1 MGKQIFYIYIKAAIL
16 YTLYLY
22 QNNIVVSMPK
32 IIARKYENPFWI
44 NITVLLDTQFYDQVR
59 SDCSKYTTCTCLY
72 CSFKYG
78 SCFILLY
85 VFLFFIELVNTSE
98 FSNVSYLACSIF
110 FS

>member
-1 MGKQIFYIYIKAAIL
+1 ML
-16 YTLYLY
+16 YNLYLY

-32 IIARKYENPFWI
+32 IIARKYENPSWI
-44 NITVLLDTQFYDQVR
+44 NITVLLDTHFYDQVR

-85 VFLFFIELVNTSE
+85 IFLFFIELVNTSE
-98 FSNVSYLACSIF
+98 FSNVSYLACLIF

>member
-1 MGKQIFYIYIKAAIL
+1 
-16 YTLYLY
+16 
-22 QNNIVVSMPK
+22 MPK
-32 IIARKYENPFWI
+32 IIARKYENPSWI
-44 NITVLLDTQFYDQVR
+44 NITVLLDTHFYDQVR

-98 FSNVSYLACSIF
+98 FSNVSWHAQ
-110 FS
+110 FSSHDVFIDSRRAVVPTLC